1 MDTISKPEPQTVK
14 SSVKVAARLQDAT
27 KRYRV
32 GDTEVVALQPTC
44 LDLHSGELT
53 LVLGPSGSGK
63 TTLLSLL
70 GCVIYPSA
78 GRVEVMGTDI
88 GQLNGASLAALRL
101 RRIGFVFQAFNLL
114 APLSAEEN
122 VMLPLALL
130 GVAPA
135 ERRARARA
143 ALDAVGMA
151 AYLAKKPESLS
162 GGQKQRVAIARALV
176 TDPPLILCDEPTASL
191 DSGSVD
197 LVMEELC
204 TLAGRGKAVVVVTHD
219 PRLDGFANR
228 VITVSNGVA
237 CESPTHSRQ
246 EAPLHVT

>member
-1 MDTISKPEPQTVK
+1 MDTISRTEASTVK
-14 SSVKVAARLQDAT
+14 GADAVAARLFEAT
-27 KRYRV
+27 KRYQI
-32 GDTEVVALQPTC
+32 GDTEVVALQPTT
-44 LDLHSGELT
+44 LDLRLGELT

-70 GCVIYPSA
+70 GCVLYPSA

-88 GQLNGASLAALRL
+88 GRLNGPSLAALRL

-114 APLSAEEN
+114 APLTAEEN

-130 GVAPA
+130 GVSPD
-135 ERRARARA
+135 ERRMRARA

-151 AYLAKKPESLS
+151 AYLQKKPGSLS
-162 GGQKQRVAIARALV
+162 GGQMQRIAIARALV

-191 DSGSVD
+191 DSGSVGR
-197 LVMEELC
+197 VMDEL
-204 TLAGRGKAVVVVTHD
+204 TALAGRGKAVVVVTHD

-228 VITVSNGVA
+228 VITVTNGIAQDTSLTERPEAHTHVA
-237 CESPTHSRQ
+237 
-246 EAPLHVT
+246 